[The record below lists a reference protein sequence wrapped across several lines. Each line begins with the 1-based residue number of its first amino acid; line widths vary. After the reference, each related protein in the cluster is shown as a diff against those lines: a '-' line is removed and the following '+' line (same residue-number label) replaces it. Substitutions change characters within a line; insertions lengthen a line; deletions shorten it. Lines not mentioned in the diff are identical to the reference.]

1 MNVVLVTPV
10 RLFAEGLAACLG
22 SHPGISLCGTV
33 SDLSSLRRALEV
45 LQADAALI
53 DVTQGVDL
61 EEVRMLAG
69 ERPSLA
75 LVALGLHEQRQTV
88 IRCGRAGFAGYVA
101 RTASVNELCEA
112 LSDVVAGRLAC
123 GAEISGGLLRALFR
137 KEPHAALPALDE
149 ALTRREEEVLELI
162 GRGLSNKEIARELHL
177 SVATVKHHVHRVLE
191 KLRVVRRAQ
200 AMRRVRDMPWI
211 LSLPETAWR
220 AGAKET

>member
-137 KEPHAALPALDE
+137 KEPRAALPALDE